1 MAAMEEGNGDSMST
15 DSGQAV
21 GLQYTSQKNFEIEK
35 KIGKGQFSVVY
46 KARCLLDN
54 SIVALKKIQVSLKF
68 DWWYWET
75 ELMLSPRIILNNGF
89 SSRWG
94 DFWAS
99 YAQVIGLL
107 CLATEEFDSVQ
118 ENFAIIACEVSLV
131 VACIGCHLSE
141 SKFCCVLM

>member
-68 DWWYWET
+68 DRWYWET
-75 ELMLSPRIILNNGF
+75 ELMLSPRIILNYGF
-89 SSRWG
+89 SSWWG
-94 DFWAS
+94 DFL
-99 YAQVIGLL
+99 GLVRTGNWFAVL
-107 CLATEEFDSVQ
+107 GDWRIRFGSREFRDNCLWSEFSR
-118 ENFAIIACEVSLV
+118 CM
-131 VACIGCHLSE
+131 HRLSFVW
-141 SKFCCVLM
+141 K